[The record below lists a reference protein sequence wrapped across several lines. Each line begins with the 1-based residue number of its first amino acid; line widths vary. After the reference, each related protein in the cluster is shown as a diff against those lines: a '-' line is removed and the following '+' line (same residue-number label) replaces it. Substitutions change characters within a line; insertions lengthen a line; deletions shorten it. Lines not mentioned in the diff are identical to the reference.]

1 MATKIET
8 VLEDD
13 LSGGP
18 AEETVAFGLD
28 GQAWVIDLN
37 AVNANALRES
47 LVEFIAAARKPTH
60 GVKAQSQRTDKAVV
74 QAMRTW
80 AAENGFQLAG
90 RGRIPAAVVEAY
102 QKAAA

>member
-47 LVEFIAAARKPTH
+47 LVEFIAVARKPA
-60 GVKAQSQRTDKAVV
+60 GVKVQAVRTDKAVV
-74 QAMRTW
+74 QAMRAW
-80 AAENGFQLAG
+80 AAANGFQLAG
-90 RGRIPAAVVEAY
+90 RGRIPGAVVSAY
-102 QKAAA
+102 HAAN